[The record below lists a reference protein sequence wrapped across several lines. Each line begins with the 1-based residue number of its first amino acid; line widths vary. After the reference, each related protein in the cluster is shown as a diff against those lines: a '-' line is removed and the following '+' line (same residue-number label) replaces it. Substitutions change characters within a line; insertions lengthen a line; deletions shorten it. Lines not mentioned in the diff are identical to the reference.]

1 MGRIDERTRG
11 VREAVETAD
20 LRVLLMSL
28 HHVTGDE
35 RWLAAPYLPRRDVRI
50 IADESAGLDP
60 NIAAEIRAAAVDCW
74 GTQPVID
81 VPDDERMMR
90 MMAACLGHEVS
101 REYLGMMREEMGFTS
116 RDVALEAP
124 TEFPA
129 DLDALVVGAGPS
141 GIAMSVRLQRL
152 GVRHVIVEKST
163 SVGGV
168 WRENTYPGC
177 AVDTPN
183 HSYSFSFAPP
193 NRWSRFFAPQAELR
207 EYMERVADEFDVTSR
222 IRFGTEVVAARW
234 IETDGK
240 WEVDLD
246 DQCGRRTERYSFF
259 ISAIGQLH
267 VPKTPDIPDLE
278 KFEGAAFH
286 TAMWPTGRDLR
297 GKRVGVIGTGATSMQ
312 VVPAIVDDVS
322 SLTVFQRSPQ
332 WARPV
337 ERYHDPIP
345 VGVQWMLD
353 NFPFYAQWYR
363 FTMTWRFADGLH
375 PYIQKDPSWQFPD
388 RSVSKKN
395 DLHREEMVR
404 HMATELAGRDDL
416 FLKCLPDYPPYG
428 KRILLDNRWFAALR
442 QPHVELVTEAIECV
456 VPEGVVTSAG
466 TLYALDVIVL
476 ATGFDVTRMASRLNI
491 TGRGDIDL
499 REVWE
504 GDNPH
509 AYLGISVPGFPN
521 MFLLQGPN
529 TGLGHGGSAIFQSE
543 CQARH
548 ITACMAQVVER
559 GARVIEVDRNA
570 TETHVAATDTA
581 HERMIWTHPG
591 MSTYYRNGRGRVV
604 TVMPWRLVDYWQMT
618 HDLVAGAYHLR

>member
-1 MGRIDERTRG
+1 MDERTRG
-11 VREAVETAD
+11 VREAVATAD

-35 RWLAAPYLPRRDVRI
+35 RWLEAPYLPRRDVRI
-50 IADESAGLDP
+50 IADETAGLAP
-60 NIAAEIRAAAVDCW
+60 GIADEIRSAAVECW
-74 GTQPVID
+74 GTEPAID
-81 VPDDERMMR
+81 VPGDERMMR
-90 MMAACLGHEVS
+90 MMAACLGHEVP
-101 REYLGMMREEMGFTS
+101 REYLGMMREEMGFAS
-116 RDVALEAP
+116 RDVELDAS
-124 TEFPA
+124 TTFPS

-193 NRWSRFFAPQAELR
+193 NRWSRFFAPQPELR
-207 EYMERVADEFDVTSR
+207 EYMERVADEFDVVPR
-222 IRFGTEVVAARW
+222 VRFATELVGARW
-234 IETDGK
+234 VEADGK

-246 DQCGRRTERYSFF
+246 CPEGRRTERYSFL

-267 VPKTPDIPDLE
+267 VPKTPDLPGLGT
-278 KFEGAAFH
+278 FEGLAFH
-286 TAMWPTGRDLR
+286 TAMWPADVDLR
-297 GKRVGVIGTGATSMQ
+297 EKRVGVVGTGATSMQ

-322 SLTVFQRSPQ
+322 SLVVFQRSPQ

-345 VGVQWMLD
+345 DGVQWMLD
-353 NFPFYAQWYR
+353 HYPYYAQWYR

-375 PYIQKDPSWQFPD
+375 PYIQKDPSWEFPE
-388 RSVSKKN
+388 RAVNKKN

-416 FLKCLPDYPPYG
+416 FAKCLPDYPPYG

-442 QPHVELVTEAIECV
+442 KPHVELVTDAIERV
-456 VPEGVVTSAG
+456 VPAGVTTSSG
-466 TLYALDVIVL
+466 QLHELDVIVL
-476 ATGFDVTRMASRLNI
+476 ATGFEVTQMASRLNI
-491 TGRGDIDL
+491 TGRGGLDL
-499 REVWE
+499 REAWAHE
-504 GDNPH
+504 NPH

-548 ITACMAQVVER
+548 ITACMARIVEC
-559 GARVIEVDRNA
+559 GARVIEADHDA
-570 TETHVAATDTA
+570 TKANIAATDAA

-591 MSTYYRNGRGRVV
+591 MSTYYRNANGRVV

-618 HDLVAGAYHLR
+618 HELLEGAYHLR

>member
-1 MGRIDERTRG
+1 VGKIDEHARE
-11 VREAVETAD
+11 VREAVGTAD

-28 HHVTGDE
+28 HHMTGDE

-60 NIAAEIRAAAVDCW
+60 GVADEIRAAAVECW
-74 GTQPVID
+74 GSRPAID

-90 MMAACLGHEVS
+90 MMAVCLGHEVP

-116 RDVALEAP
+116 RDIALD
-124 TEFPA
+124 TSTDFPA
-129 DLDALVVGAGPS
+129 GLDALVVGAGPS

-152 GVRHVIVEKST
+152 GVHHVVVEKST

-193 NRWSRFFAPQAELR
+193 NRWSRFFAPQPELR
-207 EYMERVADEFDVTSR
+207 EYMERVANDFDVTSR
-222 IRFGTEVVAARW
+222 VRFGTEVVAAQW

-240 WEVDLD
+240 WEIDLEGPA
-246 DQCGRRTERYSFF
+246 GRYTERYSFLV
-259 ISAIGQLH
+259 SAIGQLH
-267 VPKTPDIPDLE
+267 VPKMPSIPGLE
-278 KFEGAAFH
+278 TFDGAAFH
-286 TAMWPTGRDLR
+286 TATWPKGLDLR
-297 GKRVGVIGTGATSMQ
+297 GKRVGIIGTGATSMQ

-345 VGVQWMLD
+345 DGVQRMLD
-353 NFPFYAQWYR
+353 HYPYYAQWYR

-375 PYIQKDPSWQFPD
+375 PYIQKDPSWEFPE
-388 RSVSKKN
+388 RAVSKKN
-395 DLHREEMVR
+395 DMHREEMVR

-416 FLKCLPDYPPYG
+416 FAKCLPDYPPYG

-442 QPHVELVTEAIECV
+442 RPHVELVTESIECIA
-456 VPEGVVTSAG
+456 PEGVVTSAG
-466 TLYALDVIVL
+466 NSHHLDVIIL
-476 ATGFDVTRMASRLNI
+476 ATGFDVTQMAARLNI
-491 TGRGDIDL
+491 TGRGGVDL
-499 REVWE
+499 HEAWSGE
-504 GDNPH
+504 NPH

-521 MFLLQGPN
+521 LFLLQGPN

-548 ITACMAQVVER
+548 ITACMARVVER
-559 GARVIEVDRNA
+559 GVRVIEVDPDA
-570 TETHVAATDTA
+570 TQENVAATDAA

-591 MSTYYRNGRGRVV
+591 MSTYYRNTSGRVV

-618 HDLVAGAYHLR
+618 HDFVDGAYHLR